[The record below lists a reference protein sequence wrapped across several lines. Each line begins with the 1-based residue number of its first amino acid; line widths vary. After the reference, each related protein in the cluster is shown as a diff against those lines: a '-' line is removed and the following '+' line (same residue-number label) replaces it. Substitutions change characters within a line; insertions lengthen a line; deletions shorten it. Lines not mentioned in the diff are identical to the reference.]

1 MCIYSSFV
9 DEIDRRNARVGEN
22 LTLADYQR
30 HSVLR
35 GDDGKV
41 TCLKHGTTV
50 MTDCLMFTAAL
61 GAPTHR
67 LFKKL
72 IGKPITLTLMR
83 PMRGYSADRFTLP
96 DGTVAHLDWLDKGM
110 TFRIP
115 RKVRKDKGV
124 RKRNL
129 TKALG
134 LDQIRADVPVKST
147 VEA

>member
-1 MCIYSSFV
+1 
-9 DEIDRRNARVGEN
+9 
-22 LTLADYQR
+22 
-30 HSVLR
+30 
-35 GDDGKV
+35 
-41 TCLKHGTTV
+41 
-50 MTDCLMFTAAL
+50 
-61 GAPTHR
+61 
-67 LFKKL
+67 
-72 IGKPITLTLMR
+72 
-83 PMRGYSADRFTLP
+83 
-96 DGTVAHLDWLDKGM
+96 M